1 MIVLSPTDICW
12 LVGPEIATTSRTR
25 GIVRDVCSLVLE
37 RTTQFLEG
45 GSRYLST
52 LLRAETWGACRA
64 RVQHSAELCCVVVV
78 LSPKVPCDGYLLH
91 VVFPLHRFPACSPDR
106 SRTGSSAQWDFMFQG
121 V

>member
-1 MIVLSPTDICW
+1 M
-12 LVGPEIATTSRTR
+12 LVGWDQDCCYRTR

-78 LSPKVPCDGYLLH
+78 LSPKAHVMVTSCMLCFHCIDSLPVAPIDLEPALLH
-91 VVFPLHRFPACSPDR
+91 SGIFS
-106 SRTGSSAQWDFMFQG
+106 SREFN
-121 V
+121 